1 MASDTVVIGL
11 NWVGDNVL
19 ALPTYRALY
28 HRFRS
33 EGGISVAA
41 PQHIASLL
49 ASTGL
54 FRKVIP
60 WSGRI
65 RERIR
70 LLKAG
75 RFRRAVI
82 LPNSFRAAMIT
93 YAAGIGERWG
103 YSSDARGLLLT
114 HSIGRDRERGHQLDD
129 YAALLAAMN
138 APRVVDEIPS
148 IRLPVHIRE
157 RARKRLR
164 AGGVRLDQPLFGLHA
179 GGLYGRAKHW
189 GDDRYGELAERLM
202 DSGYSVVL
210 LTSPG
215 ERQQAETISEK
226 YGEIP
231 IDGDS
236 DDVLQLAATISHCSV
251 IVTNDSGP
259 LHLAAALAVP
269 SVSIF
274 GPTDP
279 ARTVIPGATRVVRK
293 PVTCGPCYERECPL
307 RHHRCMTEVSVDEI
321 LTAAV
326 GLLQEV
332 AASEVRVL

>member
-33 EGGISVAA
+33 EGGISVAT
-41 PQHIASLL
+41 PQHIASFL

-60 WSGRI
+60 WNGRL
-65 RERIR
+65 RDRIR

-129 YAALLAAMN
+129 YTALLAAMN

-148 IRLPVHIRE
+148 IRLPVHVRE
-157 RARKRLR
+157 RARRRLR
-164 AGGVRLDQPLFGLHA
+164 ASGVRLDRPLFGLHA

-189 GDDRYGELAERLM
+189 GDDRYGELAERLIE
-202 DSGYSVVL
+202 SGYSVVL

-226 YGEIP
+226 YGEIA

-236 DDVLQLAATISHCSV
+236 GDVLQLAATISHCSV

-293 PVTCGPCYERECPL
+293 PVRCGPCYERECPL
-307 RHHRCMTEVSVDEI
+307 RDHRCITEISVDEV

-332 AASEVRVL
+332 AATEVRVL